1 MRITSTDVVYTL
13 GVIFELRFGT
23 KQHPHQAIV
32 MVLGQNGLFGFDEFL
47 SGLSLHA
54 DNPGRAVDAPL
65 GLSGRPWNVVSQR
78 SAHIWFQIKLEH
90 LTRQELRFNY
100 LGLIR
105 ILPWKVW
112 CSARFPHRCRRQVS
126 GAWIYHWRN
135 SKLGTYNGASSGTP
149 QVNICVAVSVNECH
163 QTRGRGTSPL
173 IPRFCEFR
181 WRFSG
186 SIRSRIQSSTSMA
199 PVKTFG
205 LQKKNKKQKKH
216 ARGAWKCHIDW
227 LNNISFI
234 LF

>member
-1 MRITSTDVVYTL
+1 MSDCNIITNENYFITTDVVYTL

-78 SAHIWFQIKLEH
+78 SAHNWFQIKLEH

-105 ILPWKVW
+105 ILPWKV
-112 CSARFPHRCRRQVS
+112 
-126 GAWIYHWRN
+126 
-135 SKLGTYNGASSGTP
+135 
-149 QVNICVAVSVNECH
+149 
-163 QTRGRGTSPL
+163 
-173 IPRFCEFR
+173 
-181 WRFSG
+181 
-186 SIRSRIQSSTSMA
+186 
-199 PVKTFG
+199 
-205 LQKKNKKQKKH
+205 
-216 ARGAWKCHIDW
+216 
-227 LNNISFI
+227 
-234 LF
+234 